1 MTVPGG
7 VGARLVCQGDRQE
20 ARLQHPGLAG
30 APLSRRPVPPP
41 VGSQITLHSLGRFDW
56 LFTADS
62 HASAP
67 SLFSQ
72 VTALPNRTD
81 GGSRPEASVP
91 GFSPGYGRNRRDVA
105 EADDQPAHVGVIG
118 SVGWSGRTEA
128 VDVAVVHAEGRGD

>member
-7 VGARLVCQGDRQE
+7 VGARLVCQGDRHE
-20 ARLQHPGLAG
+20 ARLQHQGLAG

-91 GFSPGYGRNRRDVA
+91 GFSPGYGRNCRDIA
-105 EADDQPAHVGVIG
+105 EADDQTTDVGVVG
-118 SVGWSGRTEA
+118 SIRRGESTEA